1 MKIPAFFV
9 CLPMAF
15 MWAGS
20 NAVAGSMDGTGI
32 LCEIIRHKTLSGGMT
47 GYYLN
52 NDKVDMIHIR
62 KKDNKSEKKIINLN

>member
-1 MKIPAFFV
+1 
-9 CLPMAF
+9 MAF